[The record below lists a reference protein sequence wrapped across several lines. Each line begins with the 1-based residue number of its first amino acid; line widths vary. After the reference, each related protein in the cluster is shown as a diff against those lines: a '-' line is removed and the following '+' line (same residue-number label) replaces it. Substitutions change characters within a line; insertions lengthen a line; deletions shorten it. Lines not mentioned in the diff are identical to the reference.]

1 MPVRSSGARLDER
14 RHAFQTLFL
23 RILVRDFNAA
33 LACFLLFP
41 PLYRAVGLNVCSP
54 VWAWLIAGFLG
65 YTGVVRIYCSRDLSR
80 GATLVYWEAL
90 LRFIAALILVPAG
103 LLSDIGLIAAV
114 LGLGDV
120 AIGLVYVFGLTR
132 ELDASHEDLLLDRL
146 GGR

>member
-1 MPVRSSGARLDER
+1 MTFKLSSFVFWSG
-14 RHAFQTLFL
+14 
-23 RILVRDFNAA
+23 IYNAA

-65 YTGVVRIYCSRDLSR
+65 YTGVVTLSIALAIFR
-80 GATLVYWEAL
+80 GAQRSSYWEAL
-90 LRFIAALILVPAG
+90 LRFVAALILVPAG
-103 LLSDIGLIAAV
+103 LLGDIGLIAAV
-114 LGLGDV
+114 LGLGDL

-146 GGR
+146 GRR